1 MYKYLFEMN
10 ERLTGLSNTS
20 MDILELVPLEDLKA
34 DQEFFDYIYNSNN
47 E

>member
-10 ERLTGLSNTS
+10 ERLIGLANTS
-20 MDILELVPLEDLKA
+20 MDIMELVPLEDLKE
-34 DQEFFDYIYNSNN
+34 DKEFFDYICTSNN